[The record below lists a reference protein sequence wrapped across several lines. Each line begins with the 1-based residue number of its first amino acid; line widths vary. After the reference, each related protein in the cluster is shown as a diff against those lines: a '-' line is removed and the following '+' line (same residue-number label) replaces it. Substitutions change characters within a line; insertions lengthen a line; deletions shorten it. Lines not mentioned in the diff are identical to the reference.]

1 MRELSFTSSDININV
16 KPEELHAEH
25 GTDFGAVL
33 SHRPQREGGVWGDD
47 SCDIFSWKAITV
59 VGVRVRTGIS

>member
-1 MRELSFTSSDININV
+1 MRELSFTSSDINV

-33 SHRPQREGGVWGDD
+33 SHRPQREGGV
-47 SCDIFSWKAITV
+47 F
-59 VGVRVRTGIS
+59 GVTTAVTYLAGKPSLWLGSE